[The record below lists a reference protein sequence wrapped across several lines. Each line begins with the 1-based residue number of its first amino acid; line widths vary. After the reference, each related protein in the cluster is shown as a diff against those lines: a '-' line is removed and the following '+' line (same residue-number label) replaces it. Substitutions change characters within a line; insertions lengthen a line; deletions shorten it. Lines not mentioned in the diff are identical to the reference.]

1 MVVGNMVLNYFSVC
15 GDMTGHMIFDTYCF
29 SLVHLCILFNYFLIK
44 LIYDVFWFNLDP
56 ANAAVIIQSGGI
68 PLVIQCLSSPVR
80 NTVRILT
87 L

>member
-1 MVVGNMVLNYFSVC
+1 
-15 GDMTGHMIFDTYCF
+15 MIF
-29 SLVHLCILFNYFLIK
+29 
-44 LIYDVFWFNLDP
+44 FWFNLDP

-80 NTVRILT
+80 NTVRILS